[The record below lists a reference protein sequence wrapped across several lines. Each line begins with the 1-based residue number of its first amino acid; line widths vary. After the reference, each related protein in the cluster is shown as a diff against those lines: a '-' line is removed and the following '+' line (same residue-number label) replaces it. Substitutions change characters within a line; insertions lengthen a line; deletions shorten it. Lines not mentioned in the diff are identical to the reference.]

1 MVGHRIGW
9 SGLSALGAKAY
20 ATAGYCPRLKD
31 ADNMGLLFG
40 NKEVVQQ
47 NKCGGIQ
54 IGKCNIVDIQSGA
67 IVIARA
73 KVTQIERR
81 LDQ

>member
-1 MVGHRIGW
+1 
-9 SGLSALGAKAY
+9 
-20 ATAGYCPRLKD
+20 
-31 ADNMGLLFG
+31 MGLLFG

-73 KVTQIERR
+73 KVTQIE
-81 LDQ
+81 QGA